1 MNVGSE
7 LEKLNELKKSGV
19 LSDAEFATAK
29 TKLLQ
34 SLGPENTVGS
44 GVHLMGKAA
53 NKYVNFSM
61 ISAVVGAVLFAIIF
75 FTFFLPR
82 FLKMEAEGDAFRS
95 KVQSE
100 INKHTEKMDDMSK
113 EFDKDFAETK
123 KRIEQTRKEIDEAH
137 RKSGFK

>member
-19 LSDAEFATAK
+19 LSDAEFANAK
-29 TKLLQ
+29 TKLLG

-53 NKYVNFSM
+53 NKYVNFTM
-61 ISAVVGAVLFAIIF
+61 ISSVVGAVVFAVIF

-82 FLKMEAEGDAFRS
+82 FLKMEAEREAFS
-95 KVQSE
+95 EQVQTDMK
-100 INKHTEKMDDMSK
+100 KHSEKMDEMSK
-113 EFDKDFAETK
+113 DFDKDFADSQ
-123 KRIEQTRKEIDEAH
+123 KRIEQSRKDIEESH
-137 RKSGFK
+137 RKSGIK

>member
-19 LSDAEFATAK
+19 LTNAEFAAAK
-29 TKLLQ
+29 SKLLET
-34 SLGPENTVGS
+34 LGPENTVGS

-61 ISAVVGAVLFAIIF
+61 VSAAVGVVIFAIIF

-82 FLKMEAEGDAFRS
+82 FLKMEAEGEAFS
-95 KVQSE
+95 KQVQTDMK
-100 INKHTEKMDDMSK
+100 KHSEKMDEMSK
-113 EFDKDFAETK
+113 DFDKDFAESR
-123 KRIEQTRKEIDEAH
+123 KRIEQTRREIEEAH

>member
-19 LSDAEFATAK
+19 LSEAEFAAAK
-29 TKLLQ
+29 TKLLG

-61 ISAVVGAVLFAIIF
+61 ISAVIGVVLFGIIF

-82 FLKMEAEGDAFRS
+82 FQKMEAESEAFS
-95 KVQSE
+95 KQVQTDMK
-100 INKHTEKMDDMSK
+100 KHSEKMDEMSK
-113 EFDKDFAETK
+113 DFDKDFDASK

-137 RKSGFK
+137 KKMGFK